1 MGAAA
6 ARNCAQHVLNLL
18 PEQFSNAA
26 GNDVERPARR
36 ASNVTGI
43 RRLFSRSSKPT
54 GLGKEQTLL
63 FDLLV
68 KLAQELAESEL
79 DLKSS
84 GVTGAGKNVRA
95 PEYVRKAARSA
106 FDYDGPG
113 LMPKN
118 HFDAYMGGINIDVD
132 EIQVAIHLMLAG
144 VDVGEE
150 AIHPDGYRTV
160 QQPRLGPESTTVAC
174 GHPLASFLCKN
185 CPLSV
190 AFACCD
196 DDWSW
201 VTSTVP

>member
-1 MGAAA
+1 MLRRDLTHALLLLLLFRPPQYGKP
-6 ARNCAQHVLNLL
+6 NL
-18 PEQFSNAA
+18 A
-26 GNDVERPARR
+26 GNF
-36 ASNVTGI
+36 GY
-43 RRLFSRSSKPT
+43 
-54 GLGKEQTLL
+54 LG
-63 FDLLV
+63 
-68 KLAQELAESEL
+68 EL
-79 DLKSS
+79 DLHEVCDKHGVDLPIGNQTRNECYYQLMKSS

-160 QQPRLGPESTTVAC
+160 QQPRLGPESTTVAY